1 MKGLLAV
8 ALVVGGLYGIGFL
21 SAVEATD
28 NLTKQLENK
37 SFAEANLLLSA
48 NFQAKK

>member
-1 MKGLLAV
+1 MRGLLAIIV
-8 ALVVGGLYGIGFL
+8 MVGGLYGVGFL

-28 NLTKQLENK
+28 NLTKELENK
-37 SFAEANLLLSA
+37 SFAEANMLLSA

>member
-8 ALVVGGLYGIGFL
+8 ALVVGGLYGVGFL
-21 SAVEATD
+21 SAKEATES
-28 NLTKQLENK
+28 LTKQLENK
-37 SFAEANLLLSA
+37 SFVEANMLLSA